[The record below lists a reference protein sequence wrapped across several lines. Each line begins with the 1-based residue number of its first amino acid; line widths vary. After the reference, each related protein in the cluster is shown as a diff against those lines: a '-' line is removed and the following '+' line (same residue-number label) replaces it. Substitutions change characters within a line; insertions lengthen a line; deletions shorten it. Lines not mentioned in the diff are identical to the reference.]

1 MISLFLLTNNELKM
15 KNKILIAVTTQAIQ
29 ENRQKCLDADAQD
42 YLKKPIDVDML
53 VTAIKSNCNVG

>member
-1 MISLFLLTNNELKM
+1 M